1 MVVKKANL
9 MIIIGLSLPFCFLF
23 FMGEVSVAS
32 VNVNG
37 ARDVKKRVM
46 LYEISKQKKTDVL
59 FLQETHSDSKNA
71 AEWERE
77 WDGISILS
85 HHTAISGGV
94 AVLFSKNFKPNSYEV
109 EEIIKGRL
117 LKVRAVF
124 ENHVFVFICVYVPTS
139 GVERMLFLN
148 TLNLTLQNCDSE
160 EFLFLGGD
168 FNCTEQTIDRN
179 HIEPHEPSRKR
190 LIQVIKTNELCDI
203 WRHVNGSLR
212 QYTWSH
218 TRDNVFSLARLDR
231 FYGFKHQCGIFSKCF
246 IVPVSFSDHSMVCC
260 SFILNSIRPNSAY
273 WHFNSSLLNDK
284 NFKDNFNF
292 FLGNI

>member
-1 MVVKKANL
+1 
-9 MIIIGLSLPFCFLF
+9 
-23 FMGEVSVAS
+23 MGEVSVAS

-124 ENHVFVFICVYVPTS
+124 ENHVFVFFCVYVPTS

-160 EFLFLGGD
+160 DFLFLGGD

-179 HIEPHEPSRKR
+179 HIEPHEPS
-190 LIQVIKTNELCDI
+190 
-203 WRHVNGSLR
+203 
-212 QYTWSH
+212 
-218 TRDNVFSLARLDR
+218 
-231 FYGFKHQCGIFSKCF
+231 
-246 IVPVSFSDHSMVCC
+246 
-260 SFILNSIRPNSAY
+260 
-273 WHFNSSLLNDK
+273 
-284 NFKDNFNF
+284 
-292 FLGNI
+292 

>member
-9 MIIIGLSLPFCFLF
+9 MIISGLSLLFCFLF

-168 FNCTEQTIDRN
+168 FNCSE
-179 HIEPHEPSRKR
+179 
-190 LIQVIKTNELCDI
+190 
-203 WRHVNGSLR
+203 
-212 QYTWSH
+212 
-218 TRDNVFSLARLDR
+218 
-231 FYGFKHQCGIFSKCF
+231 
-246 IVPVSFSDHSMVCC
+246 
-260 SFILNSIRPNSAY
+260 
-273 WHFNSSLLNDK
+273 
-284 NFKDNFNF
+284 
-292 FLGNI
+292 

>member
-1 MVVKKANL
+1 MKSLNRKKH
-9 MIIIGLSLPFCFLF
+9 I
-23 FMGEVSVAS
+23 
-32 VNVNG
+32 
-37 ARDVKKRVM
+37 
-46 LYEISKQKKTDVL
+46 L

-124 ENHVFVFICVYVPTS
+124 ENHVFVFFCVYVPTS

-260 SFILNSIRPNSAY
+260 SFIFNSIRPNSAY

-292 FLGNI
+292 FGKHLELQRIHSSH